1 MLKKMATM
9 AAAVSLIV
17 GSAAPAIAA
26 HPLSL
31 ANAQG
36 LRGSAVMGPSSRL
49 DGDDT
54 TMQLIGL
61 GGAALLV
68 LAIVLLLDDDVDLEQ
83 PLGPGP
89 QSP

>member
-31 ANAQG
+31 ANAPG
-36 LRGSAVMGPSSRL
+36 LRGSAELGPSSRL
-49 DGDDT
+49 NGDDT
-54 TMQLIGL
+54 TTQLLAL
-61 GGAALLV
+61 GGVALVV
-68 LAIVLLLDDDVDLEQ
+68 LGIVLLLDDDVDLVQ
-83 PLGPGP
+83 PIPP
-89 QSP
+89 NSP

>member
-1 MLKKMATM
+1 MLKKMASM

-31 ANAQG
+31 ANAES

-61 GGAALLV
+61 AGAALVV
-68 LAIVLLLDDDVDLEQ
+68 LAIVFLLDDDVDLVQ
-83 PLGPGP
+83 PIPP
-89 QSP
+89 NSP